1 MSGKKQN
8 DRSPEQQ
15 GDEIKRAMKSLK
27 LPWKEVGTYRDDGQ
41 KGAYIRKRVGFNR
54 MLGDIRSGRVV
65 VDVIVVDTTERFA
78 RSDELLAI
86 GKELHEKY
94 GVVIVTAE
102 SNFAGPLTQEGKI
115 YALVEAMR
123 ATEENRIKA
132 H

>member
-1 MSGKKQN
+1 M
-8 DRSPEQQ
+8 R
-15 GDEIKRAMKSLK
+15 
-27 LPWKEVGTYRDDGQ
+27 TYRDDGQ